1 MPTSRIEFIAF
12 FFSLFR
18 WRITNKY
25 DFELYAKMLLRYC
38 YCCEC
43 CYSETNAIF
52 QQNLGVLRHSIL
64 IAHEKFND
72 NQFGGLPLLGH
83 RKFFF
88 NVQMKSRENGYS
100 RHSDEFEF
108 ELEFHFIPFSIE
120 MNKNQSKMSINDKNV
135 GFYSNFNDYVL
146 ETGRSLYF
154 IEENI

>member
-1 MPTSRIEFIAF
+1 
-12 FFSLFR
+12 
-18 WRITNKY
+18 
-25 DFELYAKMLLRYC
+25 
-38 YCCEC
+38 
-43 CYSETNAIF
+43 
-52 QQNLGVLRHSIL
+52 
-64 IAHEKFND
+64 
-72 NQFGGLPLLGH
+72 
-83 RKFFF
+83 
-88 NVQMKSRENGYS
+88 MKSRENGYS